1 MNCKTWK
8 KLLAVLLTLATVLSM
23 SMAAFATSGSV
34 TLTKVETTI
43 PVILSSSAT
52 GFDATGHTYAA
63 VKIMDLYKVVEAD
76 GFDAK
81 DANGKPVYQYKLV
94 LTPALAADATAFTNL
109 LAGAGF
115 TFDSKTGEITK
126 ADGTAIASQAGQN
139 ENSSDAAKLA
149 ALIAQYVVTNNIE
162 ETSITPGTAK
172 SLASGYWV
180 IYETSNAKNDGTVA
194 TKPILLDL
202 RPTDASGNTVTQ
214 RAITLKDATVTLD
227 KKVVSGETKSDEG
240 TVAIGDTVNY
250 EIDTN
255 FPTYE
260 ANADKAFQTGYPKF
274 ELKDTF
280 SAGLDYVY
288 TDNVT
293 DGVTVKID
301 GATVTSGY
309 TVTYSNR
316 VLTITFT
323 SAAILANQGKS
334 VTVTYA
340 ATVNEKAVVNK
351 EGGNDN
357 TVKLTYSNNPEKA
370 DDVKTLEDKV
380 PVYTFA
386 FDLKKLDGA
395 DDSQLAD
402 AKFQMKNGNDVLY
415 FTVSNDKMTYTLA
428 DEDTDGA
435 TAVIETVSAGDI
447 TFKGLDAGTYTL
459 TETEAP
465 TGYAKL
471 ANVVTVKAEAVKA
484 GEAGKETLTGAAKV
498 TVTNATA
505 VTDTTG
511 DTEGGDKTTGTT
523 GVSDVNVVVR
533 NFKGISLPETGSV
546 TSIIVMAAGALVVLV
561 GVAYLLRGRKKD
573 DEA

>member
-23 SMAAFATSGSV
+23 SMAAFATGGSV

-76 GFDAK
+76 GSDAE

-109 LAGAGF
+109 LAGARF
-115 TFDSKTGEITK
+115 KLDSKTGEITK

-149 ALIAQYVVTNNIE
+149 ALIAQYVVTEKIG
-162 ETSITPGTAK
+162 GTTVNPDTATN
-172 SLASGYWV
+172 LASGYWV

-260 ANADKAFQTGYPKF
+260 ANAATTFTGAKF

-309 TVTYSNR
+309 TVTYSER

-323 SAAILANQGKS
+323 SATILANQGKS
-334 VTVTYA
+334 VAVTYN
-340 ATVNEKAVVNK
+340 ATVNGNAVVNK
-351 EGGNDN
+351 TGGNKN
-357 TVKLTYSNNPEKA
+357 KVELEYSNNPEKA
-370 DDVKTLEDKV
+370 TDVKKLEDNV
-380 PVYTFA
+380 PAYTFA

-395 DDSQLAD
+395 DDSQLGG
-402 AKFQMKNGNDVLY
+402 AKFQMKNGDDVLY
-415 FTVSNDKMTYTLA
+415 FTVSGETYTLSDKNA
-428 DEDTDGA
+428 EGA
-435 TAVIETVSAGDI
+435 TNVIETVSGEDI

-459 TETEAP
+459 TETDAP
-465 TGYAKL
+465 SGYAKL
-471 ANVVTVKAEAVKA
+471 ANVITVQVEAVTEEGA
-484 GEAGKETLTGAAKV
+484 LTGAAKV

-523 GVSDVNVVVR
+523 GVSNVNVVVR

>member
-23 SMAAFATSGSV
+23 SMAAFATGGSV

-76 GFDAK
+76 GSDAK

-115 TFDSKTGEITK
+115 KLDSKTGEITK
-126 ADGTAIASQAGQN
+126 ADGTAIDSQAGQN

-149 ALIAQYVVTNNIE
+149 ALIAQYVVTENIGG
-162 ETSITPGTAK
+162 TTVNPGTATN
-172 SLASGYWV
+172 LASGYWV

-202 RPTDASGNTVTQ
+202 RPTDASGNAVTQ

-260 ANADKAFQTGYPKF
+260 ANAATTFTGAKF

-323 SAAILANQGKS
+323 SATILANQGKS
-334 VTVTYA
+334 VAVTYN
-340 ATVNEKAVVNK
+340 ATVNGNAVVNK
-351 EGGNDN
+351 TGGNN
-357 TVKLTYSNNPEKA
+357 NKVELEYSNNPEKA
-370 DDVKTLEDKV
+370 TDVKKLEDNV

-395 DDSQLAD
+395 DDSQLGG
-402 AKFQMKNGNDVLY
+402 AKFQMKNGDDVLY
-415 FTVSNDKMTYTLA
+415 FTVSGETYTLSDKNA
-428 DEDTDGA
+428 EGA
-435 TAVIETVSAGDI
+435 TNVIETVSGEDI

-459 TETEAP
+459 TETDAP
-465 TGYAKL
+465 SGYAKL
-471 ANVVTVKAEAVKA
+471 ANVITVQVEAVTEEGA
-484 GEAGKETLTGAAKV
+484 LTGAAKV

-523 GVSDVNVVVR
+523 GDSNVNVVVR

>member
-23 SMAAFATSGSV
+23 SMAAFATGGSV

-76 GFDAK
+76 GSDAK

-126 ADGTAIASQAGQN
+126 ADGTSIASQAGQN

-180 IYETSNAKNDGTVA
+180 IYETETSNAKNDGTVA

-202 RPTDASGNTVTQ
+202 RPTDASGNAVTQ

-260 ANADKAFQTGYPKF
+260 ANAATTFTGAKF

-323 SAAILANQGKS
+323 SATILANQGKS
-334 VTVTYA
+334 VTVTYN
-340 ATVNEKAVVNK
+340 ATVNGNAVVNK
-351 EGGNDN
+351 TGGNKN
-357 TVKLTYSNNPEKA
+357 KAELEYSNNPENA
-370 DDVKTLEDKV
+370 TDVKKLEDNV

-395 DDSQLAD
+395 DDSRLGG
-402 AKFQMKNGNDVLY
+402 AKFQMKNGDDVLY

-435 TAVIETVSAGDI
+435 TNVIETVSGEDI

-471 ANVVTVKAEAVKA
+471 ANVITVQVEAA
-484 GEAGKETLTGAAKV
+484 KEEGALTGAAKI

-505 VTDTTG
+505 VTDTAG

-523 GVSDVNVVVR
+523 GVSNVNVVVR

>member
-23 SMAAFATSGSV
+23 SMAAFATGGSV

-76 GFDAK
+76 GSDAK

-115 TFDSKTGEITK
+115 KLDSKTGEITK
-126 ADGTAIASQAGQN
+126 ADGTAIDSQAGQN

-202 RPTDASGNTVTQ
+202 RPTDASGNAVTQ

-260 ANADKAFQTGYPKF
+260 ANAATTFTGAKF

-288 TDNVT
+288 ETEAK

-301 GATVTSGY
+301 GATVTGGY

-316 VLTITFT
+316 VLTITFA
-323 SAAILANQGKS
+323 SATILANQGKS
-334 VTVTYA
+334 VAVTYN
-340 ATVNEKAVVNK
+340 ATVNGNAVVNK
-351 EGGNDN
+351 TGGNN
-357 TVKLTYSNNPEKA
+357 NKVELEYSNNPEKA
-370 DDVKTLEDKV
+370 TDVKKLEDNV

-395 DDSQLAD
+395 DDSQLGG
-402 AKFQMKNGNDVLY
+402 AKFQMKNGDDVLY
-415 FTVSNDKMTYTLA
+415 FTVSGETYTLSDKNA
-428 DEDTDGA
+428 EGA
-435 TAVIETVSAGDI
+435 TNVIETVSGEDI

-459 TETEAP
+459 TETDAP
-465 TGYAKL
+465 SGYAKL
-471 ANVVTVKAEAVKA
+471 ANVITVQVEAVTEEGA
-484 GEAGKETLTGAAKV
+484 LTGAAKV

-511 DTEGGDKTTGTT
+511 DTEGAEKTTGTT
-523 GVSDVNVVVR
+523 GDSNVNVVVR

>member
-23 SMAAFATSGSV
+23 SMAAFATGGSV

-76 GFDAK
+76 GSDAK

-126 ADGTAIASQAGQN
+126 ADGTSIASQAGQN
-139 ENSSDAAKLA
+139 ENSSDAAQLA
-149 ALIAQYVVTNNIE
+149 ALIAQYVVTENIGG
-162 ETSITPGTAK
+162 TTVNPGTATN
-172 SLASGYWV
+172 LASGYWV

-202 RPTDASGNTVTQ
+202 RPTDASGNAVTQ

-260 ANADKAFQTGYPKF
+260 ANAATTFTGAKF

-323 SAAILANQGKS
+323 SATILANQGKS
-334 VTVTYA
+334 VAVTYN
-340 ATVNEKAVVNK
+340 ATVNGNAVVNK
-351 EGGNDN
+351 TGGNN
-357 TVKLTYSNNPEKA
+357 NKVELEYSNNPEKA
-370 DDVKTLEDKV
+370 TDVKKLEDNV

-395 DDSQLAD
+395 DDSQLGG
-402 AKFQMKNGNDVLY
+402 AKFQMKNGDDVLY
-415 FTVSNDKMTYTLA
+415 FTVSGETYTLSDKNA
-428 DEDTDGA
+428 EGA
-435 TAVIETVSAGDI
+435 TNVIETVSGEDI

-459 TETEAP
+459 TETDAP
-465 TGYAKL
+465 SGYAKL
-471 ANVVTVKAEAVKA
+471 ANVITVQVEAVTEEGA
-484 GEAGKETLTGAAKV
+484 LTGAAKV

-523 GVSDVNVVVR
+523 GVSNVNVVVR

-546 TSIIVMAAGALVVLV
+546 TSIIVMAVGALVVLV

>member
-8 KLLAVLLTLATVLSM
+8 KLLAVLLTLATILSM
-23 SMAAFATSGSV
+23 SLAAFATGGSV
-34 TLTKVETTI
+34 TLTKVVTTI

-76 GFDAK
+76 GSDAK

-139 ENSSDAAKLA
+139 ENSSDAAQLA
-149 ALIAQYVVTNNIE
+149 ALIAQYVVTKNIGG
-162 ETSITPGTAK
+162 TTVNPGTATN
-172 SLASGYWV
+172 LASGYWV

-227 KKVVSGETKSDEG
+227 KNVVSGETKSDEG

-260 ANADKAFQTGYPKF
+260 ANAATTFTGAKF

-280 SAGLDYVY
+280 SAGLDYVF

-293 DGVTVKID
+293 DGVTVKIN
-301 GATVTSGY
+301 GATVTGGY

-316 VLTITFT
+316 VLTIKFD
-323 SAAILANQGKS
+323 SATILANQGKS
-334 VTVTYA
+334 VTVTYN
-340 ATVNEKAVVNK
+340 ATVNGNAVVNK
-351 EGGNDN
+351 TGGNN
-357 TVKLTYSNNPEKA
+357 NKVELEYSNNPENA
-370 DDVKTLEDKV
+370 TDVKKLEDNV

-395 DDSQLAD
+395 DDSQLGG
-402 AKFQMKNGNDVLY
+402 AKFQMKNGDDVLY
-415 FTVSNDKMTYTLA
+415 FTVSGETYTLSDKNA
-428 DEDTDGA
+428 EGA
-435 TAVIETVSAGDI
+435 TNVIETVSGEDI

-459 TETEAP
+459 TETDAP
-465 TGYAKL
+465 SGYAKL
-471 ANVVTVKAEAVKA
+471 ANVITVQVEAVTEERA
-484 GEAGKETLTGAAKV
+484 LTGAAKV

-523 GVSDVNVVVR
+523 GVSNVNVVVR

>member
-23 SMAAFATSGSV
+23 SMAAFATGGSV

-76 GFDAK
+76 GSDAK

-115 TFDSKTGEITK
+115 KLDSKTGEITK

-149 ALIAQYVVTNNIE
+149 ALIAQYVVANNIE

-227 KKVVSGETKSDEG
+227 KKVGSGETKSDEG

-260 ANADKAFQTGYPKF
+260 ANAATTFTGAKF

-288 TDNVT
+288 ETEAK

-309 TVTYSNR
+309 TVTYSER
-316 VLTITFT
+316 VLTITFA
-323 SAAILANQGKS
+323 SATILANQGKS
-334 VTVTYA
+334 VAVTYN
-340 ATVNEKAVVNK
+340 ATVNGNAVVNK
-351 EGGNDN
+351 TGGNN
-357 TVKLTYSNNPEKA
+357 NKVELEYSNNPEKA
-370 DDVKTLEDKV
+370 TDVKKLEDNV

-395 DDSQLAD
+395 DDSRLAG
-402 AKFQMKNGNDVLY
+402 AKFQMKNGDDVLY
-415 FTVSNDKMTYTLA
+415 FTVSGETYTLSDKNA
-428 DEDTDGA
+428 EGA
-435 TAVIETVSAGDI
+435 TNVIETVSGEDI

-459 TETEAP
+459 TETDAP
-465 TGYAKL
+465 SGYAKL
-471 ANVVTVKAEAVKA
+471 ANVITVQVEAVTEEGA
-484 GEAGKETLTGAAKV
+484 LTGAAKV

>member
-23 SMAAFATSGSV
+23 SMAAFATGGSV

-76 GFDAK
+76 GSDAK

-115 TFDSKTGEITK
+115 KLDSKTGEITK

-149 ALIAQYVVTNNIE
+149 ALIAQYVVTEKIG
-162 ETSITPGTAK
+162 GTTVNPDTATN
-172 SLASGYWV
+172 LASGYWV

-260 ANADKAFQTGYPKF
+260 ANAATTFTGAKF

-288 TDNVT
+288 ETEAK

-309 TVTYSNR
+309 TVTYSER
-316 VLTITFT
+316 VLTITFA
-323 SAAILANQGKS
+323 SATILANQGKS
-334 VTVTYA
+334 VAVTYN
-340 ATVNEKAVVNK
+340 ATVNGNAVVNK
-351 EGGNDN
+351 TGGNKN
-357 TVKLTYSNNPEKA
+357 KVELEYSNNPEKA
-370 DDVKTLEDKV
+370 TDVKKLEDNV
-380 PVYTFA
+380 PAYTFA

-395 DDSQLAD
+395 DDSQLGG
-402 AKFQMKNGNDVLY
+402 AKFQMKNGDDVLY
-415 FTVSNDKMTYTLA
+415 FTVSGETYTLSDKNA
-428 DEDTDGA
+428 EGA
-435 TAVIETVSAGDI
+435 TNVIETVSGEDI

-459 TETEAP
+459 TETDAP
-465 TGYAKL
+465 SGYAKL
-471 ANVVTVKAEAVKA
+471 ANVITVQVEAVTEEGA
-484 GEAGKETLTGAAKV
+484 LTGAAKV

-523 GVSDVNVVVR
+523 GVSNVNVVVR

>member
-23 SMAAFATSGSV
+23 SMAAFATGGSV

-76 GFDAK
+76 GSDAK

-94 LTPALAADATAFTNL
+94 LTSALAADATAFTNL

-126 ADGTAIASQAGQN
+126 ADGTSIASQAGQN

-180 IYETSNAKNDGTVA
+180 IYETETSNAKNDGTVA

-202 RPTDASGNTVTQ
+202 RPTDASGNAVTQ

-260 ANADKAFQTGYPKF
+260 ANAATTFTGAKF

-323 SAAILANQGKS
+323 SATILANQGKS
-334 VTVTYA
+334 VAVTYN
-340 ATVNEKAVVNK
+340 ATVNGNAVVNK
-351 EGGNDN
+351 TGGNKN
-357 TVKLTYSNNPEKA
+357 KVELEYSNNPEKA
-370 DDVKTLEDKV
+370 TDIKKLEDNV

-395 DDSQLAD
+395 DDSQLGG
-402 AKFQMKNGNDVLY
+402 AKFQMKNGDDVLY

-435 TAVIETVSAGDI
+435 TNVIETVSGEDI

-471 ANVVTVKAEAVKA
+471 ANVITVQVEAVTEEGA
-484 GEAGKETLTGAAKV
+484 LTGAAKV

-523 GVSDVNVVVR
+523 GVSNVNVVVR

>member
-23 SMAAFATSGSV
+23 SMAAFATGGSV

-76 GFDAK
+76 GSDAK

-126 ADGTAIASQAGQN
+126 ADGTSIASQAGQN
-139 ENSSDAAKLA
+139 ENSSDAAQLA
-149 ALIAQYVVTNNIE
+149 ALIAQYVVTENIGG
-162 ETSITPGTAK
+162 TTVNPGTATN
-172 SLASGYWV
+172 LASGYWV

-202 RPTDASGNTVTQ
+202 RPTDASGNAVTQ

-260 ANADKAFQTGYPKF
+260 ANAATTFTGAKF

-301 GATVTSGY
+301 GATVNSGY
-309 TVTYSNR
+309 TVTYSER
-316 VLTITFT
+316 VLTITFA
-323 SAAILANQGKS
+323 SATILDNQGKS
-334 VTVTYA
+334 VTATYN
-340 ATVNEKAVVNK
+340 ATVNGSAVVNK
-351 EGGNDN
+351 TGGNN
-357 TVKLTYSNNPEKA
+357 NKVELEYSNNPEKA
-370 DDVKTLEDKV
+370 TDVKKLEDNV

-395 DDSQLAD
+395 DDSQLGG
-402 AKFQMKNGNDVLY
+402 AKFQMKNGDDVLY
-415 FTVSNDKMTYTLA
+415 FTVSGETYTLSDKNA
-428 DEDTDGA
+428 EGA
-435 TAVIETVSAGDI
+435 TNVIETVSGEDI

-459 TETEAP
+459 TETDAP
-465 TGYAKL
+465 SGYAKL
-471 ANVVTVKAEAVKA
+471 ANVITVQVEAVTEEGA
-484 GEAGKETLTGAAKV
+484 LTGAAKV

-523 GVSDVNVVVR
+523 GVSNVNVVVR

>member
-23 SMAAFATSGSV
+23 SMAAFATGGSV

-76 GFDAK
+76 GSDAK

-126 ADGTAIASQAGQN
+126 ADGTSIASQAGQN
-139 ENSSDAAKLA
+139 ENSSDAAQLA
-149 ALIAQYVVTNNIE
+149 ALIAQYVVTENIGG
-162 ETSITPGTAK
+162 TTVNPGTATN
-172 SLASGYWV
+172 LASGYWV

-202 RPTDASGNTVTQ
+202 RPTDASGNAVTQ

-227 KKVVSGETKSDEG
+227 KKVGSGETKSDEG

-260 ANADKAFQTGYPKF
+260 ANAATTFTGAKF

-301 GATVTSGY
+301 GATVTGGY

-323 SAAILANQGKS
+323 SATILANQGKS
-334 VTVTYA
+334 VAVTYN
-340 ATVNEKAVVNK
+340 ATVNGNAVVNK
-351 EGGNDN
+351 TGGNKN
-357 TVKLTYSNNPEKA
+357 KVELEYSNNPEKA
-370 DDVKTLEDKV
+370 TDVKKLEDNV

-395 DDSQLAD
+395 DDSQLGG
-402 AKFQMKNGNDVLY
+402 AKFQMKNGDDVLY
-415 FTVSNDKMTYTLA
+415 FTVSGETYTLSDKNA
-428 DEDTDGA
+428 EGA
-435 TAVIETVSAGDI
+435 TNVIETVSGEDI

-459 TETEAP
+459 TETDAP
-465 TGYAKL
+465 SGYAKL
-471 ANVVTVKAEAVKA
+471 ANVITVQVEAVTEEGA
-484 GEAGKETLTGAAKV
+484 LTGAAKV

-511 DTEGGDKTTGTT
+511 DTEGAEKTTGTT
-523 GVSDVNVVVR
+523 GDSNVNVVVR

>member
-23 SMAAFATSGSV
+23 SMAAFATGGSV

-76 GFDAK
+76 GSDAK

-109 LAGAGF
+109 LDDAGF
-115 TFDSKTGEITK
+115 KFDSKTGEITK
-126 ADGTAIASQAGQN
+126 ADGTSIASQAGQN

-202 RPTDASGNTVTQ
+202 RPTDASGNAVTQ

-260 ANADKAFQTGYPKF
+260 ANAATTFTGAKF

-301 GATVTSGY
+301 GATVTGGY
-309 TVTYSNR
+309 KVTYSER
-316 VLTITFT
+316 VLTIKFA
-323 SAAILANQGKS
+323 SATILANQGKS
-334 VTVTYA
+334 VAVTYN
-340 ATVNEKAVVNK
+340 ATVNGNAVVNK
-351 EGGNDN
+351 TGGNN
-357 TVKLTYSNNPEKA
+357 NKVELEYSNNPEKA
-370 DDVKTLEDKV
+370 TDVKKLEDNV

-395 DDSQLAD
+395 DDSRLAG
-402 AKFQMKNGNDVLY
+402 AKFQMKNGDDVLY
-415 FTVSNDKMTYTLA
+415 FTVSGETYTLSDKDA
-428 DEDTDGA
+428 EGA
-435 TAVIETVSAGDI
+435 TNVIETVSGEDI

-459 TETEAP
+459 TETDAP
-465 TGYAKL
+465 SGYAKL
-471 ANVVTVKAEAVKA
+471 ANVITVQVEAVTEEGA
-484 GEAGKETLTGAAKV
+484 LTGAAKV

>member
-23 SMAAFATSGSV
+23 SMAAFATGGSV

-76 GFDAK
+76 GSDAK

-115 TFDSKTGEITK
+115 KLDSKTGEITK
-126 ADGTAIASQAGQN
+126 ADGTAIDSQAGQN

-149 ALIAQYVVTNNIE
+149 ALIAQYVVTENIGG
-162 ETSITPGTAK
+162 TTVNPGTATN
-172 SLASGYWV
+172 LASGYWV

-202 RPTDASGNTVTQ
+202 RPTDASGNAVTQ

-260 ANADKAFQTGYPKF
+260 ANAATTFTGAKF

-301 GATVTSGY
+301 GATVTGGY

-316 VLTITFT
+316 VLTITFA
-323 SAAILANQGKS
+323 SATILANQGKS
-334 VTVTYA
+334 VAVTYN
-340 ATVNEKAVVNK
+340 ATVNGNAVVNK
-351 EGGNDN
+351 TGGNN
-357 TVKLTYSNNPEKA
+357 NKVELEYSNNPEKA
-370 DDVKTLEDKV
+370 TDVKKLEDNV

-395 DDSQLAD
+395 DDSQLGG
-402 AKFQMKNGNDVLY
+402 AKFQMKNGDDVLY
-415 FTVSNDKMTYTLA
+415 FTVSGETYTLSDKNA
-428 DEDTDGA
+428 EGA
-435 TAVIETVSAGDI
+435 TNVIETVSAGDI

-459 TETEAP
+459 TETDAP
-465 TGYAKL
+465 SGYAKL
-471 ANVVTVKAEAVKA
+471 ANVITVQVEAVTEEGA
-484 GEAGKETLTGAAKV
+484 LTGAAKV

>member
-23 SMAAFATSGSV
+23 SMAAFATGGSV

-76 GFDAK
+76 GSDAK

-109 LAGAGF
+109 LDDAGF
-115 TFDSKTGEITK
+115 KFDSKTGEITK
-126 ADGTAIASQAGQN
+126 ADGTSIASQAGQN
-139 ENSSDAAKLA
+139 ENSSDAAQLA
-149 ALIAQYVVTNNIE
+149 ALIAQYVVANNIE

-280 SAGLDYVY
+280 SAGLDYVF

-293 DGVTVKID
+293 DGVTVKIN
-301 GATVTSGY
+301 GATVTGGY

-323 SAAILANQGKS
+323 SATILANQGKS
-334 VTVTYA
+334 VAVTYN
-340 ATVNEKAVVNK
+340 ATVNGNAVVNK
-351 EGGNDN
+351 TGGNN
-357 TVKLTYSNNPEKA
+357 NKVELEYSNNPENA
-370 DDVKTLEDKV
+370 TDVKKLEDNV
-380 PVYTFA
+380 PAYTFA

-395 DDSQLAD
+395 DDSRLAG
-402 AKFQMKNGNDVLY
+402 AKFQMKNGDDVLY
-415 FTVSNDKMTYTLA
+415 FTVSGETYTLSDKDA
-428 DEDTDGA
+428 EGA
-435 TAVIETVSAGDI
+435 TNVIETVSGEDI

-459 TETEAP
+459 TETDAP
-465 TGYAKL
+465 SGYAKL
-471 ANVVTVKAEAVKA
+471 ANVITVQVEAVTEEGA
-484 GEAGKETLTGAAKV
+484 LTGAAKV

-511 DTEGGDKTTGTT
+511 DTEGAEKTTGTT
-523 GVSDVNVVVR
+523 GDSNVNVVVR

>member
-23 SMAAFATSGSV
+23 SMAAFATGGSV

-76 GFDAK
+76 GSDAE

-115 TFDSKTGEITK
+115 KLDSKTGEITK
-126 ADGTAIASQAGQN
+126 ADGTAIDSQAGQN
-139 ENSSDAAKLA
+139 ENSSDAAQLA
-149 ALIAQYVVTNNIE
+149 ALIAQYVVANNIE
-162 ETSITPGTAK
+162 GTTVNPGTATN
-172 SLASGYWV
+172 LASGYWV

-202 RPTDASGNTVTQ
+202 RPTDASGNTVTR

-260 ANADKAFQTGYPKF
+260 ANAATTFTGAKF

-280 SAGLDYVY
+280 SDGLDYVY
-288 TDNVT
+288 ETEAK
-293 DGVTVKID
+293 DGVTVQIN

-309 TVTYSNR
+309 TVTYSGR
-316 VLTITFT
+316 VLTITFA
-323 SAAILANQGKS
+323 SATILANQGKS
-334 VTVTYA
+334 VTATYN
-340 ATVNEKAVVNK
+340 ATVNGNAVVNK
-351 EGGNDN
+351 TGGNN
-357 TVKLTYSNNPEKA
+357 NKVELEYSNNPEKA
-370 DDVKTLEDKV
+370 TDVKKLEDNV

-395 DDSQLAD
+395 DDSRLGG
-402 AKFQMKNGNDVLY
+402 AKFQMKNGDDVLY
-415 FTVSNDKMTYTLA
+415 FTVSGETYTLSDKNA
-428 DEDTDGA
+428 AGA
-435 TAVIETVSAGDI
+435 TNVIKTVSGEDI

-459 TETEAP
+459 TETDAP

-471 ANVVTVKAEAVKA
+471 ANVITVQVEAVTEEDA
-484 GEAGKETLTGAAKV
+484 LTGAAKI

-523 GVSDVNVVVR
+523 GVSNVNVVVR

>member
-23 SMAAFATSGSV
+23 SMAAFATGGSV

-76 GFDAK
+76 GSDAK

-126 ADGTAIASQAGQN
+126 ADGTAIDSQAGQN
-139 ENSSDAAKLA
+139 ENSSDAAQLA
-149 ALIAQYVVTNNIE
+149 ALIAQYVVTENIGG
-162 ETSITPGTAK
+162 TTVNPGTATN
-172 SLASGYWV
+172 LASGYWV

-202 RPTDASGNTVTQ
+202 RPTDASGNTVTR

-260 ANADKAFQTGYPKF
+260 ANAATTFTGAKF

-301 GATVTSGY
+301 GATVTGGY

-316 VLTITFT
+316 VLTITFA
-323 SAAILANQGKS
+323 SATILANQGKS
-334 VTVTYA
+334 VAVTYN
-340 ATVNEKAVVNK
+340 ATVNGNAVVNK
-351 EGGNDN
+351 TGGNN
-357 TVKLTYSNNPEKA
+357 NKVELEYSNNPEKA
-370 DDVKTLEDKV
+370 TDVKKLEDNV

-395 DDSQLAD
+395 DDSRLAG
-402 AKFQMKNGNDVLY
+402 AKFQMKNGDDVLY
-415 FTVSNDKMTYTLA
+415 FTVSGETYTLSDKNA
-428 DEDTDGA
+428 EGA
-435 TAVIETVSAGDI
+435 TNVIETVSGEDI

-471 ANVVTVKAEAVKA
+471 ANVITVQVEAA
-484 GEAGKETLTGAAKV
+484 KEEVALTGAAKI

>member
-23 SMAAFATSGSV
+23 SMAAFATGGSV
-34 TLTKVETTI
+34 TLTKVET
-43 PVILSSSAT
+43 
-52 GFDATGHTYAA
+52 TYAA

-76 GFDAK
+76 GSDAE

-126 ADGTAIASQAGQN
+126 ADGTSIASQAGQN

-149 ALIAQYVVTNNIE
+149 ALIAQYVVTEKIG
-162 ETSITPGTAK
+162 GTTVNPDTATN
-172 SLASGYWV
+172 LASGYWV

-202 RPTDASGNTVTQ
+202 RPTDASGNTVTE
-214 RAITLKDATVTLD
+214 RAITLKDETVTLD
-227 KKVVSGETKSDEG
+227 KKVVNGETKSDEG

-260 ANADKAFQTGYPKF
+260 ANAATTFTGAKF

-301 GATVTSGY
+301 GATVTGGY

-316 VLTITFT
+316 VLTITFA
-323 SAAILANQGKS
+323 SATILANQGKS
-334 VTVTYA
+334 VAVTYN
-340 ATVNEKAVVNK
+340 ATVNGNAVVNK
-351 EGGNDN
+351 TGGNKN
-357 TVKLTYSNNPEKA
+357 KVELEYSNNPEKA
-370 DDVKTLEDKV
+370 TDVKKLEDNV

-395 DDSQLAD
+395 DDSQLGG
-402 AKFQMKNGNDVLY
+402 AKFQMKNGDDVLY
-415 FTVSNDKMTYTLA
+415 FTVSGETYTLSDKNA
-428 DEDTDGA
+428 EGA
-435 TAVIETVSAGDI
+435 TNVIETVSGGDI

-459 TETEAP
+459 TETDAP
-465 TGYAKL
+465 SGYAKL
-471 ANVVTVKAEAVKA
+471 ANVITVQVEAVTEEGA
-484 GEAGKETLTGAAKV
+484 LTGAAKV

-523 GVSDVNVVVR
+523 GVSNVNVVVR

>member
-23 SMAAFATSGSV
+23 SMAAFATGGSV

-76 GFDAK
+76 GSDAK

-126 ADGTAIASQAGQN
+126 ADGTSIASQAGQN

-180 IYETSNAKNDGTVA
+180 IYETETSNAKNDGTVA

-202 RPTDASGNTVTQ
+202 RPTDASGNAVTQ

-260 ANADKAFQTGYPKF
+260 ANAATTFTGAKF

-323 SAAILANQGKS
+323 SATILDNQGKS
-334 VTVTYA
+334 VAVTYN
-340 ATVNEKAVVNK
+340 ATVNGNAVVNK
-351 EGGNDN
+351 TGGNN
-357 TVKLTYSNNPEKA
+357 NKVELEYSNNPEKA
-370 DDVKTLEDKV
+370 TDVKKLEDNV

-395 DDSQLAD
+395 DDSQLGG
-402 AKFQMKNGNDVLY
+402 AKFQMKNGDDVLY
-415 FTVSNDKMTYTLA
+415 FTVSGETYTLSDKNA
-428 DEDTDGA
+428 EGA
-435 TAVIETVSAGDI
+435 TNVIETVSGEDI

-459 TETEAP
+459 TETDAP
-465 TGYAKL
+465 SGYAKL
-471 ANVVTVKAEAVKA
+471 ANVITVQVEAVTEEGA
-484 GEAGKETLTGAAKV
+484 LTGAAKV

-523 GVSDVNVVVR
+523 GVSNVNVVVR

-546 TSIIVMAAGALVVLV
+546 TSIIVMAVGALVVLV

>member
-23 SMAAFATSGSV
+23 SMAAFATGGSV

-76 GFDAK
+76 GSDAK

-126 ADGTAIASQAGQN
+126 ADGTSIASQAGQN

-180 IYETSNAKNDGTVA
+180 IYETETSNAKNDGTVA

-202 RPTDASGNTVTQ
+202 RPTDASGNAVTQ

-260 ANADKAFQTGYPKF
+260 ANAATTFTGAKF

-323 SAAILANQGKS
+323 SATILANQGKS
-334 VTVTYA
+334 VAVTYN
-340 ATVNEKAVVNK
+340 ATVNGNAVVNK
-351 EGGNDN
+351 TGGNKN
-357 TVKLTYSNNPEKA
+357 KVELEYSNNPEKA
-370 DDVKTLEDKV
+370 TDVKKLEDNV

-395 DDSQLAD
+395 DDSQLGG
-402 AKFQMKNGNDVLY
+402 AKFQMKNGDDVLY
-415 FTVSNDKMTYTLA
+415 FTVSGETYTLSDKNA
-428 DEDTDGA
+428 EGA
-435 TAVIETVSAGDI
+435 TNVIETVSGEDI

-459 TETEAP
+459 TETDAP
-465 TGYAKL
+465 SGYAKL
-471 ANVVTVKAEAVKA
+471 ANVITVQVEAVTEEGA
-484 GEAGKETLTGAAKV
+484 LTGAAKV

-505 VTDTTG
+505 VADTTG

-523 GVSDVNVVVR
+523 GVSNVNVVVR

-546 TSIIVMAAGALVVLV
+546 TSIIVMAVGALVVLV

>member
-23 SMAAFATSGSV
+23 SMAAFATGGSV

-76 GFDAK
+76 GSDAK

-115 TFDSKTGEITK
+115 KLDSKTGEITK
-126 ADGTAIASQAGQN
+126 ADGTSIASQAGQN

-149 ALIAQYVVTNNIE
+149 ALIAQYVVTENIGG
-162 ETSITPGTAK
+162 TTVNPGTATN
-172 SLASGYWV
+172 LASGYWV

-202 RPTDASGNTVTQ
+202 RPTDASGNAVTQ

-260 ANADKAFQTGYPKF
+260 ANAATTFTGAKF

-301 GATVTSGY
+301 GATVTGGY

-316 VLTITFT
+316 VLTITFA
-323 SAAILANQGKS
+323 SATILANQGKS
-334 VTVTYA
+334 VAVTYN
-340 ATVNEKAVVNK
+340 ATVNGNAVVNK
-351 EGGNDN
+351 TGGNN
-357 TVKLTYSNNPEKA
+357 NKVELEYSNNPEKA
-370 DDVKTLEDKV
+370 TDVKKLEDNV

-395 DDSQLAD
+395 DDSQLGG
-402 AKFQMKNGNDVLY
+402 AKFQMKNGDDVLY
-415 FTVSNDKMTYTLA
+415 FTVSGETYTLSDKNA
-428 DEDTDGA
+428 EGA
-435 TAVIETVSAGDI
+435 TNVIETVSAGDI

-459 TETEAP
+459 TETDAP
-465 TGYAKL
+465 SGYAKL
-471 ANVVTVKAEAVKA
+471 ANVITVQVEAVTEEGA
-484 GEAGKETLTGAAKV
+484 LTGAAKV

>member
-23 SMAAFATSGSV
+23 SMAAFATGGSV

-76 GFDAK
+76 GSDAK

-115 TFDSKTGEITK
+115 KLDSKTGEITK

-149 ALIAQYVVTNNIE
+149 ALIAQYVVANNIE

-202 RPTDASGNTVTQ
+202 RPTDASGNAVTQ

-260 ANADKAFQTGYPKF
+260 ANAATTFTGAKF

-288 TDNVT
+288 ETEAK

-309 TVTYSNR
+309 TVTYSER
-316 VLTITFT
+316 VLTITFA
-323 SAAILANQGKS
+323 SATILANQGKS
-334 VTVTYA
+334 VAVTYN
-340 ATVNEKAVVNK
+340 ATVNGNAVVNK
-351 EGGNDN
+351 TGGNN
-357 TVKLTYSNNPEKA
+357 NKVELEYSNNPEKA
-370 DDVKTLEDKV
+370 TDVKKLEDNV

-395 DDSQLAD
+395 DDSRLAG
-402 AKFQMKNGNDVLY
+402 AKFQMKNGDDVLY
-415 FTVSNDKMTYTLA
+415 FTVSGETYTLSDKNA
-428 DEDTDGA
+428 EGA
-435 TAVIETVSAGDI
+435 TNVIETVSGEDI

-459 TETEAP
+459 TETDAP
-465 TGYAKL
+465 SGYAKL
-471 ANVVTVKAEAVKA
+471 ANVITVQVEAVTEEGA
-484 GEAGKETLTGAAKV
+484 LTGAAKV

>member
-23 SMAAFATSGSV
+23 SMAAFATGGSV

-76 GFDAK
+76 GSDAK

-115 TFDSKTGEITK
+115 KLDSKTGEITK
-126 ADGTAIASQAGQN
+126 ADGTAIDSQAGQN

-149 ALIAQYVVTNNIE
+149 ALIAQYVVTENIGG
-162 ETSITPGTAK
+162 TTVNPGTATN
-172 SLASGYWV
+172 LASGYWV

-202 RPTDASGNTVTQ
+202 RPTDASGNAVTQ

-260 ANADKAFQTGYPKF
+260 ANAATTFTGAKF

-301 GATVTSGY
+301 GATVTGGY

-323 SAAILANQGKS
+323 SATILANQGKS
-334 VTVTYA
+334 VAVTYN
-340 ATVNEKAVVNK
+340 ATVNGNAVVNK
-351 EGGNDN
+351 TGGNN
-357 TVKLTYSNNPEKA
+357 NKVELEYSNNPEKA
-370 DDVKTLEDKV
+370 TDVKKLEDNV

-395 DDSQLAD
+395 DDSRLAG
-402 AKFQMKNGNDVLY
+402 AKFQMKNGDDVLY
-415 FTVSNDKMTYTLA
+415 FTVSGETYTLSDKNA
-428 DEDTDGA
+428 EGA
-435 TAVIETVSAGDI
+435 TNVIETVSGEDI

-459 TETEAP
+459 TETDAP
-465 TGYAKL
+465 SGYAKL
-471 ANVVTVKAEAVKA
+471 ANVITVQVEAVTEEGA
-484 GEAGKETLTGAAKV
+484 LTGAAKV

>member
-23 SMAAFATSGSV
+23 SMAAFATGGSV

-76 GFDAK
+76 GSDAK

-94 LTPALAADATAFTNL
+94 LTSALAADATAFTNL

-126 ADGTAIASQAGQN
+126 ADGTSIASQAGQN
-139 ENSSDAAKLA
+139 ENSSDAAQLA
-149 ALIAQYVVTNNIE
+149 ALIAQYVVANNIE

-180 IYETSNAKNDGTVA
+180 IYA
-194 TKPILLDL
+194 KPILLDL
-202 RPTDASGNTVTQ
+202 RPTDASGNAVTQ

-260 ANADKAFQTGYPKF
+260 ANAATTFTGAKF

-309 TVTYSNR
+309 TVTYSER
-316 VLTITFT
+316 VLTITFA
-323 SAAILANQGKS
+323 SATILANQGKS
-334 VTVTYA
+334 VAVTYN
-340 ATVNEKAVVNK
+340 ATVNGNAVVNK
-351 EGGNDN
+351 TGGNN
-357 TVKLTYSNNPEKA
+357 NKVELEYSNNPEKA
-370 DDVKTLEDKV
+370 TDVKKLEDNV

-395 DDSQLAD
+395 DDSRLAG
-402 AKFQMKNGNDVLY
+402 AKFQMKNGDDVLY
-415 FTVSNDKMTYTLA
+415 FTVSGETYTLSDKNA
-428 DEDTDGA
+428 EGA
-435 TAVIETVSAGDI
+435 TNVIETVSAGDI

-459 TETEAP
+459 TETDAP
-465 TGYAKL
+465 SGYAKL
-471 ANVVTVKAEAVKA
+471 ANVITVQVEAVTEEGA
-484 GEAGKETLTGAAKV
+484 LTGAAKV

-511 DTEGGDKTTGTT
+511 DTEGAEKTTGTT
-523 GVSDVNVVVR
+523 GDSNVNVVVR

>member
-23 SMAAFATSGSV
+23 SMAAFATGGSV

-76 GFDAK
+76 GSDAK

-126 ADGTAIASQAGQN
+126 ADGTSIASQAGQN

-180 IYETSNAKNDGTVA
+180 IYETETSNAKNDGTVA

-202 RPTDASGNTVTQ
+202 RPTDASGNAVTQ

-260 ANADKAFQTGYPKF
+260 ANAATTFTGAKF

-323 SAAILANQGKS
+323 SATILANQGKS
-334 VTVTYA
+334 VAVTYN
-340 ATVNEKAVVNK
+340 ATVNGNAVVNK
-351 EGGNDN
+351 TGGNKN
-357 TVKLTYSNNPEKA
+357 KVELEYSNNPEKA
-370 DDVKTLEDKV
+370 TDVKKLEDNV

-395 DDSQLAD
+395 DDSQLGG
-402 AKFQMKNGNDVLY
+402 AKFQMKNGDDVLY
-415 FTVSNDKMTYTLA
+415 FTVSGETYTLSDKNA
-428 DEDTDGA
+428 EGA
-435 TAVIETVSAGDI
+435 TNVIETVSGEDI

-459 TETEAP
+459 TETDAP
-465 TGYAKL
+465 SGYAKL
-471 ANVVTVKAEAVKA
+471 ANVITVQVEAVTEEGA
-484 GEAGKETLTGAAKV
+484 LTGAAKV

-523 GVSDVNVVVR
+523 GVSNVNVVVR

-546 TSIIVMAAGALVVLV
+546 TSIIVMAVGALVVLV

>member
-23 SMAAFATSGSV
+23 SMAAFATGGSV

-76 GFDAK
+76 GSDAK

-126 ADGTAIASQAGQN
+126 ADGTAIDSQAGQN

-149 ALIAQYVVTNNIE
+149 ALIAQYVVANNIE

-202 RPTDASGNTVTQ
+202 RPTDASGNAVTQ

-260 ANADKAFQTGYPKF
+260 ANAATTFTGAKF

-323 SAAILANQGKS
+323 SATILDNQGKS
-334 VTVTYA
+334 VTVTYN
-340 ATVNEKAVVNK
+340 ATVNGNAVVNK
-351 EGGNDN
+351 TGGNN
-357 TVKLTYSNNPEKA
+357 NKVELEYSNNPEKA
-370 DDVKTLEDKV
+370 TDVKKLEDNV

-395 DDSQLAD
+395 DDSQLGG
-402 AKFQMKNGNDVLY
+402 AKFQMKNGDDVLY
-415 FTVSNDKMTYTLA
+415 FTVSGETYTLSDKNA
-428 DEDTDGA
+428 EGA
-435 TAVIETVSAGDI
+435 TNVIETVSGEDI

-459 TETEAP
+459 TETDAP
-465 TGYAKL
+465 SGYAKL
-471 ANVVTVKAEAVKA
+471 ANVITVQVEAVTEEGA
-484 GEAGKETLTGAAKV
+484 LTGAAKV

-511 DTEGGDKTTGTT
+511 DTEGAEKTTGTT
-523 GVSDVNVVVR
+523 GDSNVNVVVR

>member
-23 SMAAFATSGSV
+23 SMAAFATGGSV

-76 GFDAK
+76 GSDAK

-115 TFDSKTGEITK
+115 KLDSKTGEITK
-126 ADGTAIASQAGQN
+126 ADGTAIDSQAGQN

-149 ALIAQYVVTNNIE
+149 ALIAQYVVTENIGG
-162 ETSITPGTAK
+162 TTVNPGTATN
-172 SLASGYWV
+172 LASGYWV

-202 RPTDASGNTVTQ
+202 RPTDASGNAVTQ

-260 ANADKAFQTGYPKF
+260 ANAATTFTGAKF

-323 SAAILANQGKS
+323 SATILANQGKS
-334 VTVTYA
+334 VAVTYN
-340 ATVNEKAVVNK
+340 ATVNGNAVVNK
-351 EGGNDN
+351 TGGNN
-357 TVKLTYSNNPEKA
+357 NKVELEYSNNPEKA
-370 DDVKTLEDKV
+370 TDVKKLEDNV

-395 DDSQLAD
+395 DDSRLAG
-402 AKFQMKNGNDVLY
+402 AKFQMKNGDDVLY
-415 FTVSNDKMTYTLA
+415 FTVSGETYTLSDKNA
-428 DEDTDGA
+428 EGA
-435 TAVIETVSAGDI
+435 TNVIETVSGEDI

-459 TETEAP
+459 TETDAP
-465 TGYAKL
+465 SGYAKL
-471 ANVVTVKAEAVKA
+471 ANVITVQVEAVTEEGA
-484 GEAGKETLTGAAKV
+484 LTGAAKV

>member
-23 SMAAFATSGSV
+23 SMAAFATGGSV

-76 GFDAK
+76 GSDAK

-115 TFDSKTGEITK
+115 KLDSKTGEITK

-149 ALIAQYVVTNNIE
+149 ALIAQYVVANNIE

-280 SAGLDYVY
+280 SAGLDYVF

-293 DGVTVKID
+293 DGVTVKIN
-301 GATVTSGY
+301 GATVTGGY

-323 SAAILANQGKS
+323 SATILANQGKS
-334 VTVTYA
+334 VAVTYN
-340 ATVNEKAVVNK
+340 ATVNGNAVVNK
-351 EGGNDN
+351 TGGNN
-357 TVKLTYSNNPEKA
+357 NKVELEYSNNPENA
-370 DDVKTLEDKV
+370 TDVKKLEDNV
-380 PVYTFA
+380 PAYTFA

-395 DDSQLAD
+395 DDSRLAG
-402 AKFQMKNGNDVLY
+402 AKFQMKNGDDVLY
-415 FTVSNDKMTYTLA
+415 FTVSGETYTLSDKDA
-428 DEDTDGA
+428 EGA
-435 TAVIETVSAGDI
+435 TNVIETVSGEDI

-459 TETEAP
+459 TETDAP
-465 TGYAKL
+465 SGYAKL
-471 ANVVTVKAEAVKA
+471 ANVITVQVEAVTEEGA
-484 GEAGKETLTGAAKV
+484 LTGAAKV

-511 DTEGGDKTTGTT
+511 DTEGAEKTTGTT
-523 GVSDVNVVVR
+523 GDSNVNVVVR

>member
-23 SMAAFATSGSV
+23 SMAAFATGGSV

-76 GFDAK
+76 GSDAK

-94 LTPALAADATAFTNL
+94 LTSALAADATAFTNL

-126 ADGTAIASQAGQN
+126 ADGTSIASQAGQN
-139 ENSSDAAKLA
+139 ENSSDAAQLA
-149 ALIAQYVVTNNIE
+149 ALIAQYVVANNIE

-260 ANADKAFQTGYPKF
+260 ANAATTFTGAKF

-309 TVTYSNR
+309 TVTYSER
-316 VLTITFT
+316 VLTITFA
-323 SAAILANQGKS
+323 SATILANQGKS
-334 VTVTYA
+334 VAVTYK
-340 ATVNEKAVVNK
+340 ATVNGNAVVNK
-351 EGGNDN
+351 TGGNN
-357 TVKLTYSNNPEKA
+357 NKVELEYSNNPEKA
-370 DDVKTLEDKV
+370 TDVKKLEDNV

-395 DDSQLAD
+395 DDSRLAG
-402 AKFQMKNGNDVLY
+402 AKFQMKNGDDVLY
-415 FTVSNDKMTYTLA
+415 FTVSGETYTLSDKNA
-428 DEDTDGA
+428 EGA
-435 TAVIETVSAGDI
+435 TNVIETVSGEDI

-459 TETEAP
+459 TETDAP
-465 TGYAKL
+465 SGYAKL
-471 ANVVTVKAEAVKA
+471 ANVITVQVEAVTEEGA
-484 GEAGKETLTGAAKV
+484 LTGAAKV

-511 DTEGGDKTTGTT
+511 DTEGAEKTTGTT
-523 GVSDVNVVVR
+523 GDSNVNVVVR

>member
-23 SMAAFATSGSV
+23 SMAAFATGGSV

-43 PVILSSSAT
+43 PVILGSSAT

-76 GFDAK
+76 GSDAE

-149 ALIAQYVVTNNIE
+149 ALIAQYVVTEKIG
-162 ETSITPGTAK
+162 GTTVNPDTATN
-172 SLASGYWV
+172 LASGYWV

-260 ANADKAFQTGYPKF
+260 ANAATTFTGAKF

-280 SAGLDYVY
+280 SDGLDYVY

-293 DGVTVKID
+293 DGVTVKIN
-301 GATVTSGY
+301 GATVTGGY
-309 TVTYSNR
+309 TVTYSKH
-316 VLTITFT
+316 VLTITFV
-323 SAAILANQGKS
+323 SATILANQGKS
-334 VTVTYA
+334 VTATYN
-340 ATVNEKAVVNK
+340 ATVNGNAVVNK
-351 EGGNDN
+351 TGGNN
-357 TVKLTYSNNPEKA
+357 NKVELEYSNNPEKA
-370 DDVKTLEDKV
+370 TDVKKLEDNV

-395 DDSQLAD
+395 DDSRLAG
-402 AKFQMKNGNDVLY
+402 AKFQMKNGDDVLY
-415 FTVSNDKMTYTLA
+415 FTVSGETYTLSDKNA
-428 DEDTDGA
+428 AGA
-435 TAVIETVSAGDI
+435 TNVIKTVSGEDI

-471 ANVVTVKAEAVKA
+471 ANVITVQVEAVTEEDA
-484 GEAGKETLTGAAKV
+484 LTGAAKI

-523 GVSDVNVVVR
+523 GVSNVNVVVR

-561 GVAYLLRGRKKD
+561 GVAYLLHGRKKD

>member
-23 SMAAFATSGSV
+23 SMAAFATGGSV

-76 GFDAK
+76 GSDAK

-126 ADGTAIASQAGQN
+126 ADGTAIASQAGKN

-149 ALIAQYVVTNNIE
+149 ALIAQYVVTENIGG
-162 ETSITPGTAK
+162 TTVNPGTATN
-172 SLASGYWV
+172 LAPGYWV
-180 IYETSNAKNDGTVA
+180 IYETETSNAKNDGTVA

-260 ANADKAFQTGYPKF
+260 ANAATTFTGAKF

-301 GATVTSGY
+301 DTTVTGGY
-309 TVTYSNR
+309 TVTYSER

-323 SAAILANQGKS
+323 SATILANQGKS
-334 VTVTYA
+334 VAVTYN
-340 ATVNEKAVVNK
+340 ATVNGNAVVNK
-351 EGGNDN
+351 TGGNKN
-357 TVKLTYSNNPEKA
+357 KVELEYSNNPEKA
-370 DDVKTLEDKV
+370 TDVKKLEDNV

-395 DDSQLAD
+395 DDSQLGG
-402 AKFQMKNGNDVLY
+402 AKFQMKNGDDVLY
-415 FTVSNDKMTYTLA
+415 FTVSGETYTLSDKNA
-428 DEDTDGA
+428 VGA
-435 TAVIETVSAGDI
+435 TDVIETVSGEDI

-459 TETEAP
+459 TETDAP
-465 TGYAKL
+465 SGYAKL
-471 ANVVTVKAEAVKA
+471 ANVITVQVEAVTEEGA
-484 GEAGKETLTGAAKV
+484 LTGAAKV

>member
-1 MNCKTWK
+1 MNHNVWK
-8 KLLAVLLTLATVLSM
+8 KILAVLLTMATMLSL
-23 SMAAFATSGSV
+23 SVVAFAQDTAKTAGLNEV
-34 TLTKVETTI
+34 TTKI
-43 PVILSSSAT
+43 RVILSSDQDN
-52 GFDATGHTYAA
+52 FDAAGHTYTA

-76 GFDAK
+76 GTDAAIGNDK
-81 DANGKPVYQYKLV
+81 VYQYKLV
-94 LTPALAADATAFTNL
+94 LDSALAKDPDFAALLQNNGFKFDANTGGIT
-109 LAGAGF
+109 LAN
-115 TFDSKTGEITK
+115 
-126 ADGTAIASQAGQN
+126 GTAITSQAGVN

-149 ALIAQYVVTNNIE
+149 AVIAQYVVAKEIGG
-162 ETSITPGTAK
+162 TSITPGTSQDLK
-172 SLASGYWV
+172 SGYWV
-180 IYETSNAKNDGTVA
+180 IYETNNTKNDGTVA

-202 RPTDASGNTVTQ
+202 RPTDADGNAVTQ

-227 KKVVSGETKSDEG
+227 KKVVDGETKSDDG
-240 TVAIGDTVNY
+240 TAAIGDTVSY

-255 FPTYE
+255 FPVYE

-288 TDNVT
+288 TT
-293 DGVTVKID
+293 QAKDGVTVKID
-301 GATVTSGY
+301 NKSVTTGY
-309 TVTYSNR
+309 TVTYDNR
-316 VLTITFT
+316 VLTVTFD

-395 DDSQLAD
+395 DDSQLAG

-459 TETEAP
+459 TETEVP
-465 TGYAKL
+465 SGYAKL
-471 ANVVTVKAEAVKA
+471 ANAITVKVDAVK
-484 GEAGKETLTGAAKV
+484 EEEILTGAAKI

-505 VTDTTG
+505 ISDTAE
-511 DTEGGDKTTGTT
+511 DTEGADKTTGIT
-523 GVSDVNVVVR
+523 GSSDVNVVVR
-533 NFKGISLPETGSV
+533 NYKGISLPETGSV
-546 TSIIVMAAGALVVLV
+546 ASVIVMAAGALVVL
-561 GVAYLLRGRKKD
+561 GGAAYLLLGRKKD
-573 DEA
+573 EDA

>member
-23 SMAAFATSGSV
+23 SMAAFATGGSV

-76 GFDAK
+76 GSDAK

-94 LTPALAADATAFTNL
+94 LTPALAADATAFTDL

-149 ALIAQYVVTNNIE
+149 ALIAQYVVTENIG
-162 ETSITPGTAK
+162 GTTVNPDTATN
-172 SLASGYWV
+172 LASGYWV
-180 IYETSNAKNDGTVA
+180 IYETETSNAKNDGTVA

-227 KKVVSGETKSDEG
+227 KKVGSGETKSDEG

-260 ANADKAFQTGYPKF
+260 ANAATTFTGAKF

-301 GATVTSGY
+301 GATVTGGY
-309 TVTYSNR
+309 TVTYSER
-316 VLTITFT
+316 VLTIKFD
-323 SAAILANQGKS
+323 SATILANQGKS
-334 VTVTYA
+334 VTVTYN
-340 ATVNEKAVVNK
+340 ATVNGNAVVNK
-351 EGGNDN
+351 TGGNKN
-357 TVKLTYSNNPEKA
+357 KAELEYSNNPENA
-370 DDVKTLEDKV
+370 TDVKKLEDNV

-395 DDSQLAD
+395 DDSQLGG
-402 AKFQMKNGNDVLY
+402 AKFQMKNGDDVLY

-435 TAVIETVSAGDI
+435 TNVIETVSGKDV

-459 TETEAP
+459 TETDAP
-465 TGYAKL
+465 SGYAKL
-471 ANVVTVKAEAVKA
+471 ANVITVQVEAVTEEGA
-484 GEAGKETLTGAAKV
+484 LTGAAKV

>member
-23 SMAAFATSGSV
+23 SMAAFATGGSV

-76 GFDAK
+76 GSDAK

-126 ADGTAIASQAGQN
+126 ADGTSIASQAGQN
-139 ENSSDAAKLA
+139 ENSSDAAQLA
-149 ALIAQYVVTNNIE
+149 ALIAQYVVANNIE

-260 ANADKAFQTGYPKF
+260 ANAATTFTGAKF

-323 SAAILANQGKS
+323 SATILANQGKS
-334 VTVTYA
+334 VAVTYN
-340 ATVNEKAVVNK
+340 ATVNGNAVVNK
-351 EGGNDN
+351 TGGNN
-357 TVKLTYSNNPEKA
+357 NKVELEYSNNPEKA
-370 DDVKTLEDKV
+370 TDVKKLEDNV

-395 DDSQLAD
+395 DDSRLGG
-402 AKFQMKNGNDVLY
+402 AKFQMKNGDDVLY
-415 FTVSNDKMTYTLA
+415 FTVSGETYTLSDKNA
-428 DEDTDGA
+428 EGA
-435 TAVIETVSAGDI
+435 TNVIETVSGEDI

-459 TETEAP
+459 TETDAP
-465 TGYAKL
+465 SGYAKL
-471 ANVVTVKAEAVKA
+471 ANVITVQVEAVTEEGA
-484 GEAGKETLTGAAKV
+484 LTGAAKV

-511 DTEGGDKTTGTT
+511 DTEGAEKTTGTT
-523 GVSDVNVVVR
+523 GDSNVNVVVR

>member
-23 SMAAFATSGSV
+23 SMAAFATGSSV
-34 TLTKVETTI
+34 TLKEVDDQI
-43 PVILSSSAT
+43 AVILSSEQDS
-52 GFDATGHTYAA
+52 FVATGHTYTA

-76 GFDAK
+76 GSTDAK
-81 DANGKPVYQYKLV
+81 IDNDKVYQYKL
-94 LTPALAADATAFTNL
+94 TSALDATAFTNL
-109 LAGAGF
+109 LDDAGF
-115 TFDSKTGEITK
+115 KFDSKTGEITK
-126 ADGTAIASQAGQN
+126 ADGTSIASQARQN
-139 ENSSDAAKLA
+139 ENSSDAAQLA
-149 ALIAQYVVTNNIE
+149 ALIAQYVVTENIGG
-162 ETSITPGTAK
+162 TTVNPGTATN
-172 SLASGYWV
+172 LASGYWV

-202 RPTDASGNTVTQ
+202 RPTDASGNAVTR

-227 KKVVSGETKSDEG
+227 KKVVSGETQSDEG
-240 TVAIGDTVNY
+240 TVAIGDTVKY

-260 ANADKAFQTGYPKF
+260 ANAAKTFTGAKF

-280 SAGLDYVY
+280 SDGLDYVY
-288 TDNVT
+288 ETEAK

-309 TVTYSNR
+309 TVTYSKH
-316 VLTITFT
+316 VLTITFA
-323 SAAILANQGKS
+323 SATILANQGKS
-334 VTVTYA
+334 VAVTYN
-340 ATVNEKAVVNK
+340 ATVNGNAVVNK
-351 EGGNDN
+351 TGGNN
-357 TVKLTYSNNPEKA
+357 NKVELEYSNNPEKA
-370 DDVKTLEDKV
+370 TDVKKLEDNV

-395 DDSQLAD
+395 DDSRLAG
-402 AKFQMKNGNDVLY
+402 AKFQMKNGDDVLY
-415 FTVSNDKMTYTLA
+415 FTVSGETYTLSDKDA
-428 DEDTDGA
+428 EGA
-435 TAVIETVSAGDI
+435 TNVIETVSGEDI

-459 TETEAP
+459 TETDAP
-465 TGYAKL
+465 SGYAKL
-471 ANVVTVKAEAVKA
+471 ANVITVQVEAVTEEGA
-484 GEAGKETLTGAAKV
+484 LTGAAKV

>member
-23 SMAAFATSGSV
+23 SMAAFATGGSV

-43 PVILSSSAT
+43 PVILSSSET

-76 GFDAK
+76 GSDAK

-126 ADGTAIASQAGQN
+126 ADGTSIASQAGQN

-149 ALIAQYVVTNNIE
+149 ALIAQYVVTEKIG
-162 ETSITPGTAK
+162 GTTVNPDTATN
-172 SLASGYWV
+172 LASGYWV

-202 RPTDASGNTVTQ
+202 RPTDASGNAVTQ

-260 ANADKAFQTGYPKF
+260 ANAATTFTGAKF

-301 GATVTSGY
+301 GATVTGGY

-316 VLTITFT
+316 VLTITFA
-323 SAAILANQGKS
+323 SATILANQGKS
-334 VTVTYA
+334 VAVTYN
-340 ATVNEKAVVNK
+340 ATVNGNAVVNK
-351 EGGNDN
+351 TGGNKN
-357 TVKLTYSNNPEKA
+357 KVELEYSNNPEKA
-370 DDVKTLEDKV
+370 TDVKKLEDNV

-395 DDSQLAD
+395 DDSQLGG
-402 AKFQMKNGNDVLY
+402 AKFQMKNGDDVLY
-415 FTVSNDKMTYTLA
+415 FTVSGETYTLSDKNA
-428 DEDTDGA
+428 EGA
-435 TAVIETVSAGDI
+435 TNVIETVSGGDI

-459 TETEAP
+459 TETDAP
-465 TGYAKL
+465 SGYAKL
-471 ANVVTVKAEAVKA
+471 ANVITVQVEAVTEEGA
-484 GEAGKETLTGAAKV
+484 LTGAAKV

-523 GVSDVNVVVR
+523 GVSNVNVVVR

>member
-23 SMAAFATSGSV
+23 SMAAFATGGSV

-76 GFDAK
+76 GSDAK

-115 TFDSKTGEITK
+115 KFDSKTGEITK
-126 ADGTAIASQAGQN
+126 ADGTAIASQAGKN

-149 ALIAQYVVTNNIE
+149 ALIAQYVVTENIGG
-162 ETSITPGTAK
+162 TTVNPGTATN
-172 SLASGYWV
+172 LASGYWV

-202 RPTDASGNTVTQ
+202 RPTDASGNTVTR

-227 KKVVSGETKSDEG
+227 KKVGSGETKSDEG

-260 ANADKAFQTGYPKF
+260 ANAATTFTDAKF

-288 TDNVT
+288 ETEAK

-301 GATVTSGY
+301 GATVTGGY
-309 TVTYSNR
+309 TVTYSER
-316 VLTITFT
+316 VLTIKFD
-323 SAAILANQGKS
+323 SATILDNQGKS
-334 VTVTYA
+334 VTVTYN
-340 ATVNEKAVVNK
+340 ATVNGNAVVNK
-351 EGGNDN
+351 TGGNKN
-357 TVKLTYSNNPEKA
+357 KVELEYSNNPEKA
-370 DDVKTLEDKV
+370 TDVKKLEDNV

-395 DDSQLAD
+395 DDSQLGG
-402 AKFQMKNGNDVLY
+402 AKFQMKNGDDVLY
-415 FTVSNDKMTYTLA
+415 FTVSGETYTLSDKNA
-428 DEDTDGA
+428 VGA
-435 TAVIETVSAGDI
+435 TDVIETVSGEDI

-459 TETEAP
+459 TETDAP
-465 TGYAKL
+465 SGYAKL
-471 ANVVTVKAEAVKA
+471 ANVITVQVEAVTEEGA
-484 GEAGKETLTGAAKV
+484 LTGAAKV

-511 DTEGGDKTTGTT
+511 DTEGAEKTTGTT
-523 GVSDVNVVVR
+523 GDSNVNVVVR

>member
-23 SMAAFATSGSV
+23 SMAAFATGGSV

-76 GFDAK
+76 GSDAK

-115 TFDSKTGEITK
+115 KLDSKTGEITK
-126 ADGTAIASQAGQN
+126 ADGTAIDSQAGQN

-149 ALIAQYVVTNNIE
+149 ALIAQYVVTEKIG
-162 ETSITPGTAK
+162 GTTVNPDTATN
-172 SLASGYWV
+172 LASGYWV

-202 RPTDASGNTVTQ
+202 RPTDASGNTVTE
-214 RAITLKDATVTLD
+214 RAITPKDETVTLD
-227 KKVVSGETKSDEG
+227 KKVVNGETKSDEG

-260 ANADKAFQTGYPKF
+260 ANAATTFTGAKF

-301 GATVTSGY
+301 DTTVTGGY
-309 TVTYSNR
+309 TVTYSER

-323 SAAILANQGKS
+323 SATILANQGKS
-334 VTVTYA
+334 VAVTYN
-340 ATVNEKAVVNK
+340 ATVNGNAVVNK
-351 EGGNDN
+351 TGGNN
-357 TVKLTYSNNPEKA
+357 NKVELEYSNNPEKA
-370 DDVKTLEDKV
+370 TDVKKLEDNV

-395 DDSQLAD
+395 DDSQLGG
-402 AKFQMKNGNDVLY
+402 AKFQMKNGDDVLY
-415 FTVSNDKMTYTLA
+415 FTVSGETYTLSDKNA
-428 DEDTDGA
+428 EGA
-435 TAVIETVSAGDI
+435 TNVIETVSAGDI

-459 TETEAP
+459 TETDAP
-465 TGYAKL
+465 SGYAKL
-471 ANVVTVKAEAVKA
+471 ANVITVQVEAVTEEGA
-484 GEAGKETLTGAAKV
+484 LTGAAKV

>member
-23 SMAAFATSGSV
+23 SMAAFATGGSV

-76 GFDAK
+76 GSDAK

-109 LAGAGF
+109 LDDAGF
-115 TFDSKTGEITK
+115 KFDSKTGEITK
-126 ADGTAIASQAGQN
+126 ADGTSIASQAGQN
-139 ENSSDAAKLA
+139 ENSSDAAQLA
-149 ALIAQYVVTNNIE
+149 ALIAQYVVANNIE
-162 ETSITPGTAK
+162 ETSITPGTATK
-172 SLASGYWV
+172 LASGYWV

-280 SAGLDYVY
+280 SAGLDYVF

-293 DGVTVKID
+293 DGVTVKIN
-301 GATVTSGY
+301 GATVTGGY

-323 SAAILANQGKS
+323 SATILANQGKS
-334 VTVTYA
+334 VAVTYN
-340 ATVNEKAVVNK
+340 ATVNGNAVVNK
-351 EGGNDN
+351 TGGNN
-357 TVKLTYSNNPEKA
+357 NKVELEYSNNPENA
-370 DDVKTLEDKV
+370 TDVKKLEDNV
-380 PVYTFA
+380 PAYTFA

-395 DDSQLAD
+395 DDSRLAG
-402 AKFQMKNGNDVLY
+402 AKFQMKNGDDVLY
-415 FTVSNDKMTYTLA
+415 FTVSGETYTLSDKDA
-428 DEDTDGA
+428 EGA
-435 TAVIETVSAGDI
+435 TNVIETVSGEDI

-459 TETEAP
+459 TETDAP
-465 TGYAKL
+465 SGYAKL
-471 ANVVTVKAEAVKA
+471 ANVITVQVEAVTEEGA
-484 GEAGKETLTGAAKV
+484 LTGAAKV

-511 DTEGGDKTTGTT
+511 DTEGAEKTTGTT
-523 GVSDVNVVVR
+523 GDSNVNVVVR